1 MSREYWTLKGES
13 GETAFLAGVVDVL
26 SDTLSLVCDFTSAF
40 NADIFYIPGNDLA
53 LLDDTVKRRLN
64 IYHRYQENSYVKQS
78 DIDRIHFDLEKTE
91 EDITEYVCHSFQKY
105 SSSPKLK
112 KAVKDFFQNLNWY
125 LQKPLCIYRP
135 CSQYPDKIL
144 NILGPVYLYMVFDYF
159 FISYDEYMVLF
170 IFGTTE

>member
-1 MSREYWTLKGES
+1 MFYQTRYPSSVILHPLLTQ
-13 GETAFLAGVVDVL
+13 TF
-26 SDTLSLVCDFTSAF
+26 
-40 NADIFYIPGNDLA
+40 FYIPGNDLA

-64 IYHRYQENSYVKQS
+64 IYHRYQENSYIRQS

-144 NILGPVYLYMVFDYF
+144 NILGPVLSLYGV
-159 FISYDEYMVLF
+159 
-170 IFGTTE
+170 

>member
-40 NADIFYIPGNDLA
+40 DADIFYIPGNDLA

-64 IYHRYQENSYVKQS
+64 IYHRYQENSYIRQS

-112 KAVKDFFQNLNWY
+112 KAVKDFFIWCLITSSFPMMNTWFFSYSEQQNESEY
-125 LQKPLCIYRP
+125 CPIKRQGIDCP
-135 CSQYPDKIL
+135 CRFS
-144 NILGPVYLYMVFDYF
+144 
-159 FISYDEYMVLF
+159 
-170 IFGTTE
+170 